1 MSRCYLSK
9 KIFSFNKANISIF
22 LKKNL
27 KGVAAL
33 LVHVARVDEAYTD
46 KEKQIIKSFINSF
59 NESDSDLILKE
70 AEELESNSNQLLSF
84 TRAVKDQELE
94 VKKEI
99 IEHLWKIIIS
109 DQNVDH
115 YEANLMRRICGLIY
129 FPDKLCGEIKI
140 KVLGKTS

>member
-1 MSRCYLSK
+1 MDK
-9 KIFSFNKANISIF
+9 E
-22 LKKNL
+22 NL

-59 NESDSDLILKE
+59 NESDGELILKE

-129 FPDKLCGEIKI
+129 FPDKLCGEIKL
-140 KVLGKTS
+140 KVLKSN

>member
-1 MSRCYLSK
+1 MDK
-9 KIFSFNKANISIF
+9 E
-22 LKKNL
+22 NL
-27 KGVAAL
+27 KGVTAL

-115 YEANLMRRICGLIY
+115 YESNLMRRICGLIY
-129 FPDKLCGEIKI
+129 FPDKLCGEIKL
-140 KVLGKTS
+140 KVLKSN